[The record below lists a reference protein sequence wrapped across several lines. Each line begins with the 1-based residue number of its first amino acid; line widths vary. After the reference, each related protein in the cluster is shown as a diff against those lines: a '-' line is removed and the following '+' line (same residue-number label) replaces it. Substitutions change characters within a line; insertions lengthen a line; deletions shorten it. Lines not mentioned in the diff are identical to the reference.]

1 MLAEYRI
8 GICKT
13 QSLRAEN
20 RCAEGNMSIQTTDTQ
35 PPLFVPTVQTQDVLV
50 HSELQSVQQLNL
62 GHGQKAVKSQFK
74 NIIYFAN
81 CSIYSNAKKP
91 KKKPKQK
98 LTCPPLI
105 TFYLLH
111 HTVAVFSLAIVSS
124 SWLPSREEHSTPL
137 SSPPIAMTMEG
148 VCLSAGRHSEQCY
161 RTHKEVVTD
170 GFWSDPV
177 KSGL

>member
-1 MLAEYRI
+1 MCRRKHVNPNNRHTAAIVCTYSSDSRRPRPLRVTVSPTAEPRTWT
-8 GICKT
+8 K
-13 QSLRAEN
+13 SSE
-20 RCAEGNMSIQTTDTQ
+20 ESIQEHH
-35 PPLFVPTVQTQDVLV
+35 LFCKL
-50 HSELQSVQQLNL
+50 LNL
-62 GHGQKAVKSQFK
+62 LKCQK
-74 NIIYFAN
+74 N
-81 CSIYSNAKKP
+81 
-91 KKKPKQK
+91 PKQK

>member
-20 RCAEGNMSIQTTDTQ
+20 RCAEGNMLIQTTDTQ

-91 KKKPKQK
+91 KKKTQTEAALSSSDYILFAASYSSCFFPRHRFIIMAAQPGR
-98 LTCPPLI
+98 TQ
-105 TFYLLH
+105 H
-111 HTVAVFSLAIVSS
+111 AIVLAAHRHDDGGSV
-124 SWLPSREEHSTPL
+124 PL
-137 SSPPIAMTMEG
+137 SWPS
-148 VCLSAGRHSEQCY
+148 
-161 RTHKEVVTD
+161 
-170 GFWSDPV
+170 
-177 KSGL
+177 